1 MFKIGENVVHPLYG
15 AGIIVDFN
23 TENMYELELD
33 NGKMTM
39 FVPSDTIEQVGIRHV
54 YSVAQIDALLKTLQ
68 AEGEPIDQNWSR
80 RYKDNMEKIKSGDL
94 TLVAQVVRDLIRIE
108 RIKGL
113 STGEK
118 RMLNSAKK
126 ILISEIVCVKRI
138 GEKEAE
144 DVIYDVIK

>member
-68 AEGEPIDQNWSR
+68 AEGSR
-80 RYKDNMEKIKSGDL
+80 LIKIGQGAIKTIWKKSKAV
-94 TLVAQVVRDLIRIE
+94 T
-108 RIKGL
+108 
-113 STGEK
+113 
-118 RMLNSAKK
+118 
-126 ILISEIVCVKRI
+126 
-138 GEKEAE
+138 
-144 DVIYDVIK
+144 